1 VSLKLAVDDM
11 KLIGNV
17 DYWVDTNN
25 AEETKVLQ
33 GSQTQGAESATRT
46 SPIAPRST
54 REQQSYKL
62 NGTLLTLGLIAGGG
76 WPNRAQKGG
85 GGARGRSRELCQGL
99 GGTDQGNGLGRFRFL
114 GRVEE
119 FHRLHRL
126 FVSRESLRGRQHHQ
140 TLGRI
145 HHGGGR
151 SLTLEPRNAPDE
163 TWQSEH

>member
-1 VSLKLAVDDM
+1 M
-11 KLIGNV
+11 KLIAKQTLV

-33 GSQTQGAESATRT
+33 GSQTQGAESGCRVSNEDKSNRT
-46 SPIAPRST
+46 EVNKGAAVIQAEWHAPDARPD
-54 REQQSYKL
+54 RR
-62 NGTLLTLGLIAGGG
+62 GRMA
-76 WPNRAQKGG
+76 NRAQKGG
-85 GGARGRSRELCQGL
+85 GGARGRSRGLCQGL
-99 GGTDQGNGLGRFRFL
+99 GGTDQEGSRLGRFRFL
-114 GRVEE
+114 GRAEE

-126 FVSRESLRGRQHHQ
+126 FVSRASLRGRQHHR

-151 SLTLEPRNAPDE
+151 SLTPEPRNAPDE